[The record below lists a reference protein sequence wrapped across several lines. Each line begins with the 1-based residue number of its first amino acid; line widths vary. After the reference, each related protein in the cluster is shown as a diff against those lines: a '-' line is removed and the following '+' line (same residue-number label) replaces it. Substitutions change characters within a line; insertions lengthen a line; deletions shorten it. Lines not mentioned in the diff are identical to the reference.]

1 PSHPTPPN
9 RLVTEATEGLHFP
22 LPGRPVGQP
31 PFPSPSRPH
40 PRVQR
45 GRGLPHA
52 AASASSPRGSWCLP
66 GPTGLTR
73 TTQPQDVRSDG
84 TTASCH
90 APPLPPPPASSPP
103 RISPPTPPSRAQDE
117 SKAEGGRFPPHDTGR
132 ADLCQPLSPFRNST
146 FLLNRSEVGLGG
158 RGPEAGHGLGGK
170 GRRPAETLR
179 LREASRTGRRPWQEV
194 SEWLRLLPFLGVLAL
209 LGYLAVR
216 PFLPKKKQQKDSL
229 INLKIQKENPK
240 VVNEINIEDLC
251 LTKAAYCRCWRSKTF
266 PACDGSHNKH
276 NELTGD
282 NVGPLILKKKE
293 V

>member
-1 PSHPTPPN
+1 MECLLYGYEN
-9 RLVTEATEGLHFP
+9 RI
-22 LPGRPVGQP
+22 
-31 PFPSPSRPH
+31 
-40 PRVQR
+40 
-45 GRGLPHA
+45 
-52 AASASSPRGSWCLP
+52 ASI
-66 GPTGLTR
+66 T
-73 TTQPQDVRSDG
+73 
-84 TTASCH
+84 
-90 APPLPPPPASSPP
+90 
-103 RISPPTPPSRAQDE
+103 
-117 SKAEGGRFPPHDTGR
+117 
-132 ADLCQPLSPFRNST
+132 
-146 FLLNRSEVGLGG
+146 
-158 RGPEAGHGLGGK
+158 
-170 GRRPAETLR
+170 
-179 LREASRTGRRPWQEV
+179 V

-293 V
+293 INKKNIARKNYLSFQRDKLFFIEIVV

>member
-1 PSHPTPPN
+1 M
-9 RLVTEATEGLHFP
+9 
-22 LPGRPVGQP
+22 PGTVVNTGYLQTNK
-31 PFPSPSRPH
+31 S
-40 PRVQR
+40 
-45 GRGLPHA
+45 A
-52 AASASSPRGSWCLP
+52 AALTFSTVSPHL
-66 GPTGLTR
+66 
-73 TTQPQDVRSDG
+73 
-84 TTASCH
+84 
-90 APPLPPPPASSPP
+90 
-103 RISPPTPPSRAQDE
+103 
-117 SKAEGGRFPPHDTGR
+117 
-132 ADLCQPLSPFRNST
+132 
-146 FLLNRSEVGLGG
+146 
-158 RGPEAGHGLGGK
+158 
-170 GRRPAETLR
+170 
-179 LREASRTGRRPWQEV
+179 

>member
-1 PSHPTPPN
+1 MISRSVSSSPASGSVLTARSP
-9 RLVTEATEGLHFP
+9 E
-22 LPGRPVGQP
+22 PVSDSV
-31 PFPSPSRPH
+31 SPS
-40 PRVQR
+40 
-45 GRGLPHA
+45 L
-52 AASASSPRGSWCLP
+52 
-66 GPTGLTR
+66 
-73 TTQPQDVRSDG
+73 SD
-84 TTASCH
+84 
-90 APPLPPPPASSPP
+90 PPL
-103 RISPPTPPSRAQDE
+103 
-117 SKAEGGRFPPHDTGR
+117 FM
-132 ADLCQPLSPFRNST
+132 LF
-146 FLLNRSEVGLGG
+146 
-158 RGPEAGHGLGGK
+158 
-170 GRRPAETLR
+170 
-179 LREASRTGRRPWQEV
+179 

>member
-1 PSHPTPPN
+1 MSQGLLSSELSPVSF
-9 RLVTEATEGLHFP
+9 RGKILGFCREGL
-22 LPGRPVGQP
+22 GTGQC
-31 PFPSPSRPH
+31 
-40 PRVQR
+40 
-45 GRGLPHA
+45 L
-52 AASASSPRGSWCLP
+52 SSP
-66 GPTGLTR
+66 
-73 TTQPQDVRSDG
+73 V
-84 TTASCH
+84 
-90 APPLPPPPASSPP
+90 
-103 RISPPTPPSRAQDE
+103 
-117 SKAEGGRFPPHDTGR
+117 
-132 ADLCQPLSPFRNST
+132 
-146 FLLNRSEVGLGG
+146 LLIALF
-158 RGPEAGHGLGGK
+158 
-170 GRRPAETLR
+170 
-179 LREASRTGRRPWQEV
+179 

>member
-1 PSHPTPPN
+1 MVLQSVARIVKVQLPAY
-9 RLVTEATEGLHFP
+9 LKQLP
-22 LPGRPVGQP
+22 LPESISGFAR
-31 PFPSPSRPH
+31 
-40 PRVQR
+40 
-45 GRGLPHA
+45 
-52 AASASSPRGSWCLP
+52 
-66 GPTGLTR
+66 LT
-73 TTQPQDVRSDG
+73 
-84 TTASCH
+84 
-90 APPLPPPPASSPP
+90 
-103 RISPPTPPSRAQDE
+103 
-117 SKAEGGRFPPHDTGR
+117 
-132 ADLCQPLSPFRNST
+132 
-146 FLLNRSEVGLGG
+146 
-158 RGPEAGHGLGGK
+158 
-170 GRRPAETLR
+170 
-179 LREASRTGRRPWQEV
+179 V

-216 PFLPKKKQQKDSL
+216 PFLLKKKQQKDSL

>member
-1 PSHPTPPN
+1 M
-9 RLVTEATEGLHFP
+9 
-22 LPGRPVGQP
+22 GQP

-179 LREASRTGRRPWQEV
+179 LREASRTGRRPWQEGNGNGSCAV
-194 SEWLRLLPFLGVLAL
+194 APHAPPESVPRFPHLVLRRRISREPRG
-209 LGYLAVR
+209 
-216 PFLPKKKQQKDSL
+216 
-229 INLKIQKENPK
+229 
-240 VVNEINIEDLC
+240 
-251 LTKAAYCRCWRSKTF
+251 W
-266 PACDGSHNKH
+266 
-276 NELTGD
+276 LTGA
-282 NVGPLILKKKE
+282 VALQ
-293 V
+293 

>member
-1 PSHPTPPN
+1 MLNIRRRTGGPRCPTAARAPSASAGRARHRPAANRRRAAHLSALEPPAPPRPGPRAPVGRFRSGRRRSSPAGEPRESGEERTPPARMVLESVARIVKVQLPAYLK
-9 RLVTEATEGLHFP
+9 RL
-22 LPGRPVGQP
+22 PVP
-31 PFPSPSRPH
+31 ESI
-40 PRVQR
+40 
-45 GRGLPHA
+45 
-52 AASASSPRGSWCLP
+52 
-66 GPTGLTR
+66 TGFARLT
-73 TTQPQDVRSDG
+73 
-84 TTASCH
+84 
-90 APPLPPPPASSPP
+90 
-103 RISPPTPPSRAQDE
+103 
-117 SKAEGGRFPPHDTGR
+117 
-132 ADLCQPLSPFRNST
+132 
-146 FLLNRSEVGLGG
+146 
-158 RGPEAGHGLGGK
+158 
-170 GRRPAETLR
+170 
-179 LREASRTGRRPWQEV
+179 V

>member
-1 PSHPTPPN
+1 MGCPLLLGTVSN
-9 RLVTEATEGLHFP
+9 KLSFKAVVSVCKSQRL
-22 LPGRPVGQP
+22 
-31 PFPSPSRPH
+31 
-40 PRVQR
+40 
-45 GRGLPHA
+45 
-52 AASASSPRGSWCLP
+52 
-66 GPTGLTR
+66 
-73 TTQPQDVRSDG
+73 
-84 TTASCH
+84 
-90 APPLPPPPASSPP
+90 
-103 RISPPTPPSRAQDE
+103 
-117 SKAEGGRFPPHDTGR
+117 
-132 ADLCQPLSPFRNST
+132 
-146 FLLNRSEVGLGG
+146 
-158 RGPEAGHGLGGK
+158 
-170 GRRPAETLR
+170 
-179 LREASRTGRRPWQEV
+179 

>member
-1 PSHPTPPN
+1 MKDTFRLQSTLTCLTSSDTVSGREKPTVKALFDL
-9 RLVTEATEGLHFP
+9 RTQRRAP
-22 LPGRPVGQP
+22 LPHCRPRRFGLRRARTSPARGQSAPGSSPLRAGAPSPAPAWAPQGAPVGR
-31 PFPSPSRPH
+31 FRSRRRRSSSAGE
-40 PRVQR
+40 PRESGEERTPLARMVLESVARIVKVQ
-45 GRGLPHA
+45 LPA
-52 AASASSPRGSWCLP
+52 YLKRLP
-66 GPTGLTR
+66 VPESITGFARLT
-73 TTQPQDVRSDG
+73 
-84 TTASCH
+84 
-90 APPLPPPPASSPP
+90 
-103 RISPPTPPSRAQDE
+103 
-117 SKAEGGRFPPHDTGR
+117 
-132 ADLCQPLSPFRNST
+132 
-146 FLLNRSEVGLGG
+146 
-158 RGPEAGHGLGGK
+158 
-170 GRRPAETLR
+170 
-179 LREASRTGRRPWQEV
+179 V

-209 LGYLAVR
+209 LGYLALR